1 MPRQVANDIRFEK
14 DDDNDIRIKALDYLF
29 PKGHE
34 VWVKVTSVEP
44 DDRSGELRVNGSMK
58 AVSQE
63 DGSDLDPTGKLTA
76 GGSPFD
82 SCGWCW
88 WEGHG
93 RWVAI
98 AMAITRS
105 YQEAD
110 GFGVAIP
117 GGWEIHGRWVANI

>member
-14 DDDNDIRIKALDYLF
+14 DDDNDIRIKAFDYLF

-76 GGSPFD
+76 GGSP
-82 SCGWCW
+82 
-88 WEGHG
+88 
-93 RWVAI
+93 
-98 AMAITRS
+98 
-105 YQEAD
+105 
-110 GFGVAIP
+110 
-117 GGWEIHGRWVANI
+117 